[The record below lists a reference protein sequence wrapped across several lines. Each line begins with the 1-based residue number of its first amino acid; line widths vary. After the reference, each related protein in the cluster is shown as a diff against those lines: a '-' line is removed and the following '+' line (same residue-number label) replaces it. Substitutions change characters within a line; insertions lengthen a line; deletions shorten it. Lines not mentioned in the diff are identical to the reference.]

1 MSVYRELDPAKEH
14 RTQFAFKGKAEHI
27 SKVNIP
33 YKAYPSQHVG
43 IEIPQG
49 SKDHVVIPNTI
60 KLRLILTLHQHT
72 RDVVL

>member
-1 MSVYRELDPAKEH
+1 MSVYGEYPAKEH
-14 RTQFAFKGKAEHI
+14 RTQFASKGKGEHI
-27 SKVNIP
+27 AKVNIP
-33 YKAYPSQHVG
+33 YIAYRSQHVG
-43 IEIPQG
+43 IEIPQS